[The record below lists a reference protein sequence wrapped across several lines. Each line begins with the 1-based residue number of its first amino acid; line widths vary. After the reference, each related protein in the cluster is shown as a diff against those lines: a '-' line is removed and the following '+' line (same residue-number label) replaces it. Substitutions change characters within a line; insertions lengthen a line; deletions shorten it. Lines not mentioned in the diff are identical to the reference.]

1 MLVFFMAEN
10 KDRAPLPTDGNDR
23 VIAGGVSSSDG
34 FTPLPFEI
42 DPLTGR
48 LLVSSDGTGGGASGG
63 LTDEEL
69 RATPVETQDDAAA
82 ALLTAIETNTEVLG
96 ALAVVV
102 KALQQGMVNPPHMD
116 KSLNRVRE
124 TAIIESGT
132 ITTVSTVTAV
142 TTLTTLTGLTNIDSY
157 QGKLLMV
164 GQNISAWASVV
175 RRNIT

>member
-1 MLVFFMAEN
+1 MAEN
-10 KDRAPLPTDGNDR
+10 KDRSALPTDGNDR
-23 VIAGGVSSSDG
+23 VIMGGVSSDDG
-34 FTPLPFEI
+34 ITPLPFEI

-48 LLVSSDGTGGGASGG
+48 LLVTSDTGGGTGGGG

-69 RATPVETQDDAAA
+69 RATPVETQDDEAATLLA
-82 ALLTAIETNTEVLG
+82 AIKGNTEATNALG
-96 ALAVVV
+96 VVI
-102 KALQQGMVNPPHMD
+102 KALMQGTVNPPHLD

-132 ITTVSTVTAV
+132 ITTVSAVTAV
-142 TTLTTLTGLTNIDSY
+142 TTVATVTGLTNIDSY

>member
-1 MLVFFMAEN
+1 MAEN
-10 KDRAPLPTDGNDR
+10 PDRLPLPTDGNDR
-23 VIAGGVSSSDG
+23 VIMGGVSSADG
-34 FTPLPFEI
+34 ITPLPFEI

-48 LLVSSDGTGGGASGG
+48 LLTDTTGGGG

-69 RATPVETQDDAAA
+69 RATPVETEDAVSATLLSAIESNTEATA
-82 ALLTAIETNTEVLG
+82 ALG
-96 ALAVVV
+96 VVI
-102 KALQQGMVNPPHMD
+102 KALLQSTTNPPHID

-124 TAIIESGT
+124 TAIVESGT
-132 ITTVSTVTAV
+132 ITTVSAI
-142 TTLTTLTGLTNIDSY
+142 TTLTGLTNIDSY

>member
-1 MLVFFMAEN
+1 MAEN

-69 RATPVETQDDAAA
+69 RATPVETQDAAAA

-102 KALQQGMVNPPHMD
+102 KALQQGMVNPPHLD

-132 ITTVSTVTAV
+132 ITAV

-157 QGKLLMV
+157 QGKLLMI

>member
-1 MLVFFMAEN
+1 MAEN
-10 KDRAPLPTDGNDR
+10 KDRSALPTDGNDR
-23 VIAGGVSSSDG
+23 VIMGGVSSADG
-34 FTPLPFEI
+34 ITPLPFEI

-48 LLVSSDGTGGGASGG
+48 LLTDSTGGGGSGGG
-63 LTDEEL
+63 LTDAEL
-69 RATPVETQDDAAA
+69 RATPVETQDDVVA
-82 ALLTAIETNTEVLG
+82 ALLNTIKSNTDAISQLS
-96 ALAVVV
+96 VVV
-102 KALQQGMVNPPHMD
+102 KSLQQAVVNPPHID

-164 GQNISAWASVV
+164 GQNISAWAGVV

>member
-1 MLVFFMAEN
+1 MAEN
-10 KDRAPLPTDGNDR
+10 PDRLPLPTDGNDR
-23 VIAGGVSSSDG
+23 VIMGGVSSADG
-34 FTPLPFEI
+34 FTPLPFEV

-48 LLVSSDGTGGGASGG
+48 LLVTSDTGGGTGGGG
-63 LTDEEL
+63 LTDDEL

-82 ALLTAIETNTEVLG
+82 TLLSAIESNTEATAALGVVIKALLQSTT
-96 ALAVVV
+96 
-102 KALQQGMVNPPHMD
+102 NPPHID

-124 TAIIESGT
+124 TAIVESGT
-132 ITTVSTVTAV
+132 ITTVGTVSAVTAI
-142 TTLTTLTGLTNIDSY
+142 TTLTGLTNIDSY

>member
-1 MLVFFMAEN
+1 MAEN
-10 KDRAPLPTDGNDR
+10 KDRLPLPTDGNDR
-23 VIAGGVSSSDG
+23 VIMGGVSSGDG
-34 FTPLPFEI
+34 ITPLPFEI

-48 LLVSSDGTGGGASGG
+48 LLVSSDGVGGGATGG

-69 RATPVETQDDAAA
+69 RATPVEVQDDVNA
-82 ALLTAIETNTEVLG
+82 ALLASIKSNTEMLG

-102 KALQQGMVNPPHMD
+102 KALQQGTVNPPHID

>member
-69 RATPVETQDDAAA
+69 RATPVETQDAAAA

-102 KALQQGMVNPPHMD
+102 KALQQGMVNPPHLD

-132 ITTVSTVTAV
+132 ITAV

-157 QGKLLMV
+157 QGKLLMI

>member
-1 MLVFFMAEN
+1 MAEN
-10 KDRAPLPTDGNDR
+10 KDRAALPTDGNDR
-23 VIAGGVSSSDG
+23 VIAGGVSSADG

-132 ITTVSTVTAV
+132 ITAV

-157 QGKLLMV
+157 QGKLLMI

>member
-1 MLVFFMAEN
+1 MAEN
-10 KDRAPLPTDGNDR
+10 PDRLPLPTDGNDR
-23 VIAGGVSSSDG
+23 VIMGGVSSADG
-34 FTPLPFEI
+34 ITPLPFEI

-48 LLVSSDGTGGGASGG
+48 LLTDTTGGGG

-69 RATPVETQDDAAA
+69 RATPVETEDAAA
-82 ALLTAIETNTEVLG
+82 ATLLSAIESNTEATAALG
-96 ALAVVV
+96 VVI
-102 KALQQGMVNPPHMD
+102 KALLQSTTNPPHID

-124 TAIIESGT
+124 TAIVESGT
-132 ITTVSTVTAV
+132 ITTVSAI
-142 TTLTTLTGLTNIDSY
+142 TTLTGLTNIDSY

>member
-10 KDRAPLPTDGNDR
+10 KDRSALPTDGNDR
-23 VIAGGVSSSDG
+23 VIMGGVSSADG
-34 FTPLPFEI
+34 ITPLPFEI

-48 LLVSSDGTGGGASGG
+48 VLVTSDTGGGTGGGG

-69 RATPVETQDDAAA
+69 RATPVETQDAAA
-82 ALLTAIETNTEVLG
+82 NALLTAIKNNTEATAALG
-96 ALAVVV
+96 VVI
-102 KALQQGMVNPPHMD
+102 KAMQQATINPPHID

-132 ITTVSTVTAV
+132 VTTVA
-142 TTLTTLTGLTNIDSY
+142 GLTNIGSY
-157 QGKLLMV
+157 QGNLLMV

>member
-10 KDRAPLPTDGNDR
+10 KDRAALPTDGNDR
-23 VIAGGVSSSDG
+23 VIAGGVSSADG

-132 ITTVSTVTAV
+132 ITAV

-157 QGKLLMV
+157 QGKLLMI